1 MGIFKVEIVK
11 NNNNINS
18 LEDWSKFAAPTKADH
33 WKDGRSAR
41 ELAKYILSDNG
52 YLPQEIEDILLQI
65 GCSQDKIFKGEPEK
79 ITSLKVGRGT
89 GRHHDLLL
97 EQEKEIV
104 VGIEAK
110 ADETFG
116 KNISEELVTED
127 ISRNKVNRINTLYKN
142 LYGCDIA
149 GGTDIRYQLLTG
161 VSGTLLEAKAKNIQK
176 ALFLIITF
184 KKEGS
189 YNKEKLESNIKD
201 MDIFINS
208 LAKNK
213 ANNAYKFKAYKDIEL
228 YIEYIEIDV
237 K

>member
-1 MGIFKVEIVK
+1 M
-11 NNNNINS
+11 
-18 LEDWSKFAAPTKADH
+18 
-33 WKDGRSAR
+33 
-41 ELAKYILSDNG
+41 
-52 YLPQEIEDILLQI
+52 
-65 GCSQDKIFKGEPEK
+65 
-79 ITSLKVGRGT
+79 
-89 GRHHDLLL
+89 LL

-189 YNKEKLESNIKD
+189 YNKEKLKSNIKD
-201 MDIFINS
+201 IDIFINS

>member
-18 LEDWSKFAAPTKADH
+18 LEDWSKFAAPTKEDH
-33 WKDGRSAR
+33 WKDGRSAK

-79 ITSLKVGRGT
+79 ITSLEVGRGT
-89 GRHHDLLL
+89 GSHHDLLL

-161 VSGTLLEAKAKNIQK
+161 VSATLLEAKAKNIQK

>member
-1 MGIFKVEIVK
+1 MGIFKIEILK
-11 NNNNINS
+11 NNKNINS
-18 LEDWSKFAAPTKADH
+18 LEDWFEFAAPTKEDH
-33 WKDGRSAR
+33 WKDGRSAK
-41 ELAKYILSDNG
+41 ELAKYILSGNG
-52 YLPQEIEDILLQI
+52 YLPQEIKDILLQI

-110 ADETFG
+110 AND
-116 KNISEELVTED
+116 
-127 ISRNKVNRINTLYKN
+127 
-142 LYGCDIA
+142 
-149 GGTDIRYQLLTG
+149 
-161 VSGTLLEAKAKNIQK
+161 IQK

-189 YNKEKLESNIKD
+189 YNKEKLKSNIKD
-201 MDIFINS
+201 IDIFINS

-213 ANNAYKFKAYKDIEL
+213 ANNAYKFEAYKDVEL
-228 YIEYIEIDV
+228 YIKHIEIDV